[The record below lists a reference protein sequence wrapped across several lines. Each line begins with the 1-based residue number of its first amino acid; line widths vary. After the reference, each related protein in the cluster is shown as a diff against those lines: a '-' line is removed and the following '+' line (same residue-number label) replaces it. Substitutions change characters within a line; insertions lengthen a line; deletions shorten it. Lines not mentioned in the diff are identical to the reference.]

1 MNMRSRH
8 PFSFV
13 PTAWRHET
21 SRTIESADTGGL
33 ADIRHPSRTRL
44 AWLTPSRG
52 PRGLEAARNRF
63 YWLLVTPSLVVLAAI
78 TVVPVGFTVLASFTG
93 FDVIRPGSFSYTG
106 LSNYWQL
113 TQEPLF
119 WNSLLVQ
126 ARLTVGGVGLQMLSG
141 VGLALLLSGDSVLAR
156 ALRAC
161 FLLPIVVP
169 PIVVGLMWR
178 ILFTPTISPLNY
190 YLSFFGLNPEWLG
203 KPGLAIIALIVADTW
218 QFMPFV
224 FLIVLANL
232 QVLPEEVLEAADID
246 GASRWQRVVHVVLPL
261 IRPTLI
267 VVLLFRLID
276 SVKAF
281 PLIFIMTSGGPAGA
295 TLATNYYAYN
305 QSFTYTFIGF
315 GSAIIVVVVSMVM
328 LLSYA
333 VSRWNQQRGAV
344 A

>member
-1 MNMRSRH
+1 MPHLRGPLTVEQAIGTTDGGDAREALPSSRV
-8 PFSFV
+8 PFARLG
-13 PTAWRHET
+13 PR
-21 SRTIESADTGGL
+21 RQPGGL
-33 ADIRHPSRTRL
+33 GAV
-44 AWLTPSRG
+44 
-52 PRGLEAARNRF
+52 RNRF
-63 YWLLVTPSLVVLAAI
+63 YWLLVTPSLVVLAII
-78 TVVPVGFTVLASFTG
+78 TVGPVVYTFLASFTG

-126 ARLTVGGVGLQMLSG
+126 ARLTVGGVGLQMLLG
-141 VGLALLLSGDSVLAR
+141 VGLALLLSGDSLLAR
-156 ALRAC
+156 TLRGC

-169 PIVVGLMWR
+169 PIIVGLMWR
-178 ILFTPTISPLNY
+178 ILFTPTISPVNY
-190 YLSFFGLNPEWLG
+190 YLSFLGLNPEWLG

-246 GASRWQRVVHVVLPL
+246 GASRWQRVIHVVLPL

-295 TLATNYYAYN
+295 TLAINYYAYN

-315 GSAIIVVVVSMVM
+315 GSAIIVVVVSIVM
-328 LLSYA
+328 LFSYA
-333 VSRWNQQRGAV
+333 VSRWNQRRGAV